1 VWIDLLASSSSRCN
15 QSQVL
20 LLSHYPFVFKALLS
34 SWLIVVCWEV
44 TVMQE
49 NAPIMAGCGAEEA
62 LVVQSDDSSSRWRGR
77 NFVGDGGG

>member
-1 VWIDLLASSSSRCN
+1 VWIDRLASSSSHHN
-15 QSQVL
+15 QPQVL

-49 NAPIMAGCGAEEA
+49 NAPIMAGCGAEAA
-62 LVVQSDDSSSRWRGR
+62 LVVQSDGSRWRGR